1 MKIEQNTKSEDI
13 HIYSVGLVVLYS
25 VYGSLLE
32 LRQETTETS
41 TFKISVLDQDIDKE
55 TDGYSIEFCSSNEL
69 IKIIE
74 DFKKKLNN
82 SKK

>member
-1 MKIEQNTKSEDI
+1 MKIQQDTKDENI

-25 VYGSLLE
+25 VYGRLLE
-32 LRQETTETS
+32 LRQDSTETS
-41 TFKISVLDQDIDKE
+41 TFKISVIDEDLDKE
-55 TDGYSIEFCSSNEL
+55 TDGYSIEFCSSDEL
-69 IKIIE
+69 IKIIQ

>member
-1 MKIEQNTKSEDI
+1 MNIQENTKSEDI
-13 HIYSVGLVVLYS
+13 HIYSVSLVVLYS
-25 VYGSLLE
+25 VYGRLLE
-32 LRQETTETS
+32 FREDTLSNTG
-41 TFKISVLDQDIDKE
+41 FKISIIDEDLDKE
-55 TDGYSIEFCSSNEL
+55 TDGYSIEFCSTTEL

>member
-1 MKIEQNTKSEDI
+1 MKIQQNTKNEDI

-25 VYGSLLE
+25 VYGKLLE
-32 LRQETTETS
+32 LRQDTLDTTS
-41 TFKISVLDQDIDKE
+41 FKISIIDEDLDKE
-55 TDGYSIEFCSSNEL
+55 TDGYSIEFCSSDEL
-69 IKIIE
+69 IKIIQ